1 MLRIV
6 RVVTPE
12 TVERLFA
19 VYRESME
26 DLAGGFESPDA
37 MREEYTAFLREFLGH
52 PERRVLIE
60 EVDGR
65 WVSGLRAIE
74 TAPGR
79 WFLEAV
85 ETCPEERGKGYA
97 QRLLRETAS
106 YLKERGAE
114 DMACLIARTNGA
126 SIAAHRAGG
135 FVPTEKPPV
144 DWDGALCEGCVRFE
158 RVC

>member
-1 MLRIV
+1 MRIV
-6 RVVTPE
+6 RDVDAE

-26 DLAGGFESPDA
+26 DLADRFESPIA
-37 MREEYTAFLREFLGH
+37 MREEYAAFLREFLGH

-60 EVDGR
+60 EENGR

-85 ETCPEERGKGYA
+85 ETSPEERGKGYA
-97 QRLLRETAS
+97 QRLLRETAA
-106 YLKERGAE
+106 YLKEQGAE
-114 DMACLIARTNGA
+114 DMACLIARTNGP
-126 SIAAHRAGG
+126 SIAAHRACG
-135 FVPTEKPPV
+135 FAATEKPPI
-144 DWDGALCEGCVRFE
+144 DWDGEPCEGHIRFE